1 MGRVLAHPKQQGCR
15 RRMTIVILTIAWMIG
30 IWLASLVDWPVAG
43 WLGTAVPL
51 LPLAHLLRRQQGQV
65 ALALAALSAL
75 AFGGARYTLALPQI
89 DAGHVAFY
97 NDAPADVGIIGVIVK
112 EPDVHDRHANLRVA
126 VEQISFGDGTTY
138 PVEGMVLVRANR
150 FPEVPYGARV
160 GVNGRLETPPEG
172 EEFSYKAYL
181 ARQGVHSF
189 VSQGRVRILAEGQG
203 SPLLHAILA
212 LKGQTQEVINRLIPE
227 PEAALLSGIL
237 LGNDNG
243 IPPDLAQDFRD
254 TGMTHIIAISGFNI
268 AILIAIMVSLA
279 DPFLARR
286 TAVLVAVA
294 GIIIYTILVGAEAS
308 VVRAAVMGSLFLFT
322 SRWLGRPN
330 FPYASLFFAGLVM
343 TLFNPMT
350 LWDVGF
356 QLSFTATL
364 GLMLYADPF
373 TQWTQRR
380 LARVLERP
388 LTNQVMG
395 VLSEAVLLTLAAQIL
410 TLPLMIGYF
419 RQLSLISL
427 LANAVI
433 LPFQPGVMLWGGAAA
448 LVGLLWLPLGQP
460 LAWVA
465 WLFLTLTVRLVRA
478 FAAVPGAAVP
488 LYLPVAGLIG
498 LYALIAAFTW
508 YVKAEREKRT
518 AVAGF
523 LQQNLSQRLAFS
535 GSLLLL
541 LLVGGWSLT
550 QPDGRLHVTFFDVG
564 QGDAIFIQTPSGRQ
578 VLVDGGNFP
587 SVLNDQLSRQLPF
600 WDREI
605 DLLVATHPDADHVT
619 GLTGVFSRY
628 RVGRLLTNG
637 QGFNESPIYDAVL
650 AAAETRG
657 TSIQRAQAGQVIEIG
672 DGVRLEA
679 LHPGEILTDDR
690 NENSVVLRLVYGDF
704 SLLLTG
710 DADEASERVMLRNG
724 RSLHALV
731 LKAGHHGSN
740 TSTSTPFLEA
750 VRPQIVIVSAGKDN
764 RFGHPNQEVLDR
776 ATAVGAIVL
785 RTDELGTIEVI
796 TDGQQMWWRAG
807 PKR

>member
-1 MGRVLAHPKQQGCR
+1 
-15 RRMTIVILTIAWMIG
+15 MTIVILTIAWMIG
-30 IWLASLVDWPVAG
+30 IWLASVVALPLAG
-43 WLGTAVPL
+43 WLATAVFL
-51 LPLAHLLRRQQGQV
+51 LPLALLFRRREGRA
-65 ALALAALSAL
+65 ALALAALAAL

-89 DAGHVAFY
+89 DANHLAFY
-97 NDAPADVGIIGVIVK
+97 NDAPESVGIIGVVVK
-112 EPDVHDRHANLRVA
+112 EPDVHDRHTNLRVA
-126 VEQISFGDGTTY
+126 AEQISFGDGTTY
-138 PVEGMVLVRANR
+138 PVEGLLLVRANR

-172 EEFSYKAYL
+172 EQFSYKAYL

-189 VSQGRVRILAEGQG
+189 VAQGRVRVLAEGQG
-203 SPLLHAILA
+203 SPALHAILA
-212 LKGQTQEVINRLIPE
+212 LKAQAQATINLLIPE

-330 FPYASLFFAGLVM
+330 FPYASLFFAGGVM

-373 TQWTQRR
+373 TQWTRRR
-380 LARVLERP
+380 LARALDWS
-388 LTNQVMG
+388 LTDRVMG

-427 LANAVI
+427 LANALI
-433 LPFQPGVMLWGGAAA
+433 LPFQPGVMLWGGAATLA
-448 LVGLLWLPLGQP
+448 GLLWLPLGQP

-465 WLFLTLTVRLVRA
+465 WLFLALTVRLVEA
-478 FAAVPGAAVP
+478 FAAVPFAAVP
-488 LYLPVAGLIG
+488 LYLPIVALIG

-508 YVKAEREKRT
+508 YAQADGEKRT
-518 AVAGF
+518 AVADF
-523 LQQNLSQRLAFS
+523 LRQNLSQRLAFS

-541 LLVGGWSLT
+541 FLVGGWSLT
-550 QPDGRLHVTFFDVG
+550 QPDGRLHVTFLDVG

-587 SVLNDQLSRQLPF
+587 SVLNDQLSRQMPF

-619 GLTGVFSRY
+619 GLTGVFERY

-650 AAAETRG
+650 LAAEARG
-657 TSIQRAQAGQVIEIG
+657 TPVQRAQAGQVIEIG

-710 DADEASERVMLRNG
+710 DADEASERVMLGNG

-740 TSTSTPFLEA
+740 TSTSAPFLEA
-750 VRPQIVIVSAGKDN
+750 VRPQIVIISAGKDN
-764 RFGHPNQEVLDR
+764 QFGHPNEEVLER
-776 ATAVGAIVL
+776 ITAVGAIPL
-785 RTDELGTIEVI
+785 RTDELGAIEVI

>member
-1 MGRVLAHPKQQGCR
+1 
-15 RRMTIVILTIAWMIG
+15 MTIVILTVAWMIG
-30 IWLASLVDWPVAG
+30 IWLASVMEWPPAA
-43 WLGTAVPL
+43 WLATAVFPL
-51 LPLAHLLRRQQGQV
+51 LLALIFRRRQGQI
-65 ALALAALSAL
+65 ALLLACLAAL
-75 AFGGARYTLALPQI
+75 AFGGARYAFALPQI
-89 DAGHVAFY
+89 DAAHLAFY
-97 NDAPADVGIIGVIVK
+97 NDTPGDVGIIGVVVK
-112 EPDVHDRHANLRVA
+112 EPDVHDRHVNLRVA
-126 VEQISFGDGTTY
+126 AEQVSFGDGTTY
-138 PVEGMVLVRANR
+138 PVTGLLLVRANR

-189 VSQGRVRILAEGQG
+189 VSQGRVGVLAEGQG
-203 SPLLHAILA
+203 HPLLHAILA
-212 LKGQTQEVINRLIPE
+212 LKAQAQATINRLIPE

-237 LGNDNG
+237 LGNDNN

-286 TAVLVAVA
+286 TAVLVAVV
-294 GIIIYTILVGAEAS
+294 GIFIYTILVGAEAS

-330 FPYASLFFAGLVM
+330 FPYASLFFAALVM
-343 TLFNPMT
+343 TLLNPMT

-356 QLSFTATL
+356 QLSFAATL

-380 LARVLERP
+380 LVRTMERP
-388 LTNQVMG
+388 LANRVMG

-427 LANAVI
+427 PANAMI
-433 LPFQPGVMLWGGAAA
+433 LPFQPGVMLWGGAATLA
-448 LVGLLWLPLGQP
+448 GLVWLPLGQP

-465 WLFLTLTVRLVRA
+465 WLFLALTVRLVQA
-478 FAAVPGAAVP
+478 FAAVPWAAVP
-488 LYLPVAGLIG
+488 VYLPIAALLA
-498 LYALIAAFTW
+498 LYALIAAATW
-508 YVKAEREKRT
+508 YVKASSQKRT
-518 AVAGF
+518 AVADF
-523 LQQNLSQRLAFS
+523 LRQNQAQRLAFS
-535 GSLLLL
+535 GSVLLLFL
-541 LLVGGWSLT
+541 LGGWSLT
-550 QPDGRLHVTFFDVG
+550 QPDGRLHIAFLDVG
-564 QGDAIFIQTPSGRQ
+564 QGDAIFIQTPGGRQ

-587 SVLNDQLSRQLPF
+587 SVLNDQLSRQMPF

-619 GLTGVFSRY
+619 GLTGVFDRY

-637 QGFNESPIYDAVL
+637 QGLNESSIYDAVL
-650 AAAETRG
+650 LTAEARG
-657 TSIQRAQAGQVIEIG
+657 TPIQRAQAGQVIELG

-710 DADEASERVMLRNG
+710 DADEDSERVMVGNG
-724 RSLHALV
+724 RSLHALI

-740 TSTSTPFLEA
+740 TSTSAPFLEA
-750 VRPQIVIVSAGKDN
+750 VRPQIVIISAGKDN
-764 RFGHPNQEVLDR
+764 RFGHPNEEVLER
-776 ATAVGAIVL
+776 ITAVGAVVL
-785 RTDELGTIEVI
+785 RTDELGTIEVT

>member
-1 MGRVLAHPKQQGCR
+1 
-15 RRMTIVILTIAWMIG
+15 MTIVILTIAWMIG
-30 IWLASLVDWPVAG
+30 IWLASVLALPLAG
-43 WLGTAVPL
+43 WLATAVFLFL
-51 LPLAHLLRRQQGQV
+51 LSLLFRQRQRRV
-65 ALALAALSAL
+65 ALVLAALAALAL
-75 AFGGARYTLALPQI
+75 GGARYTFALPQI
-89 DAGHVAFY
+89 DANHLAFY
-97 NDAPADVGIIGVIVK
+97 NDAPESVGIIGVVVK
-112 EPDVHDRHANLRVA
+112 EPDVHDRHVNLRVA
-126 VEQISFGDGTTY
+126 AEQISFGDGTTY
-138 PVEGMVLVRANR
+138 PVEGLLLVRANR

-189 VSQGRVRILAEGQG
+189 VAQGRVRVLAEGQG
-203 SPLLHAILA
+203 SPALHAILA
-212 LKGQTQEVINRLIPE
+212 LKAQAQATINRLIPE
-227 PEAALLSGIL
+227 PEAALLTGIL

-286 TAVLVAVA
+286 TAVLVAVV
-294 GIIIYTILVGAEAS
+294 GIVIYTILVGAEAS

-330 FPYASLFFAGLVM
+330 FPYASLFFAGGVM

-373 TQWTQRR
+373 TQWTRR
-380 LARVLERP
+380 RVARVLDWS
-388 LTNQVMG
+388 LTDRVMG

-427 LANAVI
+427 LANALI
-433 LPFQPGVMLWGGAAA
+433 LPFQPGVMLWGGAATLA
-448 LVGLLWLPLGQP
+448 GMLWLPLGQP
-460 LAWVA
+460 FAWVA
-465 WLFLTLTVRLVRA
+465 WLFLALTVRLVEA
-478 FAAVPGAAVP
+478 FAAVPFAAVP
-488 LYLPVAGLIG
+488 LYLPIVALIG
-498 LYALIAAFTW
+498 LYALIAAVTW
-508 YVKAEREKRT
+508 YVQADGGKRT
-518 AVAGF
+518 AVADF
-523 LQQNLSQRLAFS
+523 LRQNLSQRLAFS
-535 GSLLLL
+535 GSLFLLF
-541 LLVGGWSLT
+541 LVGGWSLT
-550 QPDGRLHVTFFDVG
+550 QPDGRLHVTFLDVG

-587 SVLNDQLSRQLPF
+587 SVLNDQLSRQMPF

-619 GLTGVFSRY
+619 GLTGVFARY

-650 AAAETRG
+650 AAAEARG
-657 TSIQRAQAGQVIEIG
+657 TPVQRAQAGQVIEIG

-710 DADEASERVMLRNG
+710 DADEASERVMLGNG

-740 TSTSTPFLEA
+740 TSTSAPFLEA
-750 VRPQIVIVSAGKDN
+750 VRPQIVIISAGKDN
-764 RFGHPNQEVLDR
+764 RFGHPNEEVLER
-776 ATAVGAIVL
+776 ITAVGAIPL